1 MSLHPTALIT
11 GASSGIGKELARI
24 HASKG
29 GNLILTARNETALE
43 SLANELRDSF
53 GIHCVVIPLDLSA
66 PQAAQFLFQ
75 SVKERALQ
83 VDYLFNNAGFGEAA
97 PFEDYPVKT
106 DTDMLNV
113 NVVALTE
120 LTKLFG
126 NEFLKRGTGKIV
138 HIASIAGF
146 LSGPGMA
153 VYFASKNYVKA
164 FGEALHYEW
173 KNKGVSVTT
182 VCPGPTQS
190 GFFDRANMH
199 NMRMIAWMN
208 NPSSAQVARF
218 AYRSME
224 KGKRITIHGLLN
236 KIQVCISPFFPSI
249 LRLAMVS
256 QAMKKA
262 K

>member
-1 MSLHPTALIT
+1 MSYQTTALIT
-11 GASSGIGKELARI
+11 GASSGIGKELARV

-29 GNLILTARNETALE
+29 GNLILTARNLQALE
-43 SLANELRDSF
+43 SLANDLSDSF
-53 GIHCVVIPLDLSA
+53 GVQCFVIPMDLST
-66 PQAAQFLFQ
+66 PNAAVSLYQ
-75 SVKERALQ
+75 SVQALPLK

-97 PFEDYPVKT
+97 PFEAYPVKT
-106 DTDMLNV
+106 DTDMLQV
-113 NVVALTE
+113 NVVVLTE

-126 NEFLKRGTGKIV
+126 MDFLKRGKGKIV
-138 HIASIAGF
+138 NIASVAGF

-173 KNKGVSVTT
+173 KDKGVTVTT
-182 VCPGPTQS
+182 VCPGPTES

-199 NMRMIAWMN
+199 NMRMIQWMK
-208 NPSSAQVARF
+208 NPDSLTVAKF
-218 AYRSME
+218 AYKAME
-224 KGKRITIHGLLN
+224 KGKRIAVHGLLN
-236 KIQVCISPFFPSI
+236 KLQIQLSAFVPSS
-249 LRLAMVS
+249 LSLAIIS